1 MDYKNKLIVFKFYM
15 EIMNIYELELYV
27 KKDEKGKEIFKIN
40 DLQRNNFGNIEQNE
54 FDSLFDTIETL
65 DPFHDDY
72 IFGSLEDRK
81 EKNEIIEKDDWDF
94 IAKRFLESDT
104 IANILK
110 EITPKDFKYLNNSI
124 RKDIKNEI
132 IGILN
137 TEDLFFKSICK
148 KYINLFSNEML
159 LEKNNRII
167 HVFIKDKYI
176 PLKENDK
183 ITSENYKEY
192 LDENYKVS
200 EYDYYKDFFDE
211 TVKRKIVKDLN
222 NFSLFNDKNQW
233 DFYITY
239 EELKR
244 IGYGTVVKEHYP
256 LLQKY
261 IIHNEKQ
268 LDFYNHFS
276 LEQLDDFENS
286 LHKYFVER
294 SIVYDVIDGFVL
306 KLKPNIEPKE
316 SYLFNSDILGLAC
329 DFEKYE
335 DFITDYE
342 IKEPDKYTTILPKI
356 IEYFKENNLE
366 KLTDYGSDDDEGLYH
381 FTDFYKELLDK
392 LNIKYVYIGTED
404 KEPGEYTTTIDFDN
418 NSRILV
424 DTKEGEEIDFLISN
438 LKFISDEYDLWS
450 EGKKEITNNKR
461 EGDLDYD
468 YL

>member
-72 IFGSLEDRK
+72 IFSSLEDRK

-233 DFYITY
+233 DFYIT
-239 EELKR
+239 
-244 IGYGTVVKEHYP
+244 
-256 LLQKY
+256 
-261 IIHNEKQ
+261 
-268 LDFYNHFS
+268 
-276 LEQLDDFENS
+276 
-286 LHKYFVER
+286 
-294 SIVYDVIDGFVL
+294 
-306 KLKPNIEPKE
+306 
-316 SYLFNSDILGLAC
+316 
-329 DFEKYE
+329 
-335 DFITDYE
+335 
-342 IKEPDKYTTILPKI
+342 
-356 IEYFKENNLE
+356 
-366 KLTDYGSDDDEGLYH
+366 
-381 FTDFYKELLDK
+381 
-392 LNIKYVYIGTED
+392 
-404 KEPGEYTTTIDFDN
+404 
-418 NSRILV
+418 
-424 DTKEGEEIDFLISN
+424 
-438 LKFISDEYDLWS
+438 
-450 EGKKEITNNKR
+450 
-461 EGDLDYD
+461 
-468 YL
+468 